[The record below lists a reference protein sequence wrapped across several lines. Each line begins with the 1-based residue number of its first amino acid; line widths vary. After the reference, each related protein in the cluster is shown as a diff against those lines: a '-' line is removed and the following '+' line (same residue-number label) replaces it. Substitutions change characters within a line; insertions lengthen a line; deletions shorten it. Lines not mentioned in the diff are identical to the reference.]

1 MPITLIS
8 PDESKSLFPF
18 FKAPAA
24 CGFPSPA
31 ADYLE
36 QKLSLDQLLIQ
47 HPAATFFAL
56 AQGSSMQD
64 VGIFDKDILIV
75 DRSLKPSNGD
85 VVMCLLD
92 GELCVKTLY
101 RRGHSVELQSA
112 NPAYTPIILDDG
124 QTLDVWG
131 VVIHVVH
138 SLR

>member
-1 MPITLIS
+1 MTVTLIS
-8 PDESKSLFPF
+8 PIAASQRYPLYQ
-18 FKAPAA
+18 APAA

-36 QKLSLDQLLIQ
+36 QSLSLDDLLVA
-47 HPAATFFAL
+47 HPAATFFAR
-56 AQGSSMQD
+56 AQGRSMEGK
-64 VGIFDKDILIV
+64 GIFDGDTLIV

-92 GELCVKTLY
+92 GELCIKTLVL
-101 RRGHSVELQSA
+101 SNDTTELHSA
-112 NPAYTPIILDDG
+112 NPPYTPITLRDG

-131 VVIHVVH
+131 VVIHVIH

>member
-1 MPITLIS
+1 MTIILLPTEESETLY
-8 PDESKSLFPF
+8 PF
-18 FKAPAA
+18 YEAPAA

-36 QKLSLDQLLIQ
+36 QKLSLDQLLVQ

-56 AQGSSMQD
+56 AQGISMQE
-64 VGIFDKDILIV
+64 VGIFDGDILIV
-75 DRSLKPSNGD
+75 DRSLKPQNGD

-92 GELCVKTLY
+92 GELCVKTLH
-101 RRGHSVELQSA
+101 RSNESIELHSA
-112 NPAYTPIILDDG
+112 NPAFTPISLDDG

-138 SLR
+138 ALR